1 LMWRK
6 RLLDVEEKVVEVW
19 RKRWLYEGF

>member
-1 LMWRK
+1 MWRK